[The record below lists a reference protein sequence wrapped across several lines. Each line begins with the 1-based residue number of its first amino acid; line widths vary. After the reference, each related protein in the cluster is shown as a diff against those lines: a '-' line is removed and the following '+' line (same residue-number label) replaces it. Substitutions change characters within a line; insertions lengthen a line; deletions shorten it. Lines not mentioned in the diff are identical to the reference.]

1 MRRVAEIVDYTA
13 TQVDFRPKTTFS
25 LRNRRFDHWTPQ
37 YLRYRI
43 QAAVRATF
51 HPHKPS
57 LTPAAI
63 RELERR
69 LRPDSIGV
77 EWGSGNTTRF
87 FAARTKNLV
96 SYETDPSYYERV
108 AATLHAEHLTNVDY
122 RLIPHDFEGEGDELE
137 MHRNPVVRAVD
148 QFGDETLDYALV
160 DSAPRGC
167 LSRGIAPKIK
177 RGGLLILDNAN
188 WFLPPP
194 PQVHPPAPGSVS
206 AVFGTPGGPAP
217 QHECWPVFARD
228 TAGWERRWSSNGVQ
242 MTLILVKP

>member
-1 MRRVAEIVDYTA
+1 
-13 TQVDFRPKTTFS
+13 
-25 LRNRRFDHWTPQ
+25 
-37 YLRYRI
+37 
-43 QAAVRATF
+43 
-51 HPHKPS
+51 
-57 LTPAAI
+57 
-63 RELERR
+63 
-69 LRPDSIGV
+69 
-77 EWGSGNTTRF
+77 
-87 FAARTKNLV
+87 
-96 SYETDPSYYERV
+96 
-108 AATLHAEHLTNVDY
+108 
-122 RLIPHDFEGEGDELE
+122 

-206 AVFGTPGGPAP
+206 AVFGTPGGPVP